1 MGTLSFTFG
10 VIIIINFL
18 FVISIF
24 LVLNTMNLSR
34 LKVEEKN
41 NELEKEIITISQ
53 QINQVES
60 QTHQRMNQVERDAV
74 EYTNSQVGEL
84 KSKVYR
90 DFDLIR
96 NQGRQY

>member
-53 QINQVES
+53 QINQVE
-60 QTHQRMNQVERDAV
+60 RDAV

-84 KSKVYR
+84 KSKVYK

>member
-1 MGTLSFTFG
+1 METLSFTLG
-10 VIIIINFL
+10 VVIIINL
-18 FVISIF
+18 LVVMGML
-24 LVLNTMNLSR
+24 LVLKTMNLSL
-34 LKVEEKN
+34 LKTEENQK
-41 NELEKEIITISQ
+41 ELGKVVDDISQ
-53 QINQVES
+53 QMNQVER

-74 EYTNSQVGEL
+74 KHTNSQVGEL

>member
-1 MGTLSFTFG
+1 M
-10 VIIIINFL
+10 
-18 FVISIF
+18 
-24 LVLNTMNLSR
+24 
-34 LKVEEKN
+34 
-41 NELEKEIITISQ
+41 
-53 QINQVES
+53 NQVES

-84 KSKVYR
+84 KSKVYK

>member
-1 MGTLSFTFG
+1 
-10 VIIIINFL
+10 
-18 FVISIF
+18 
-24 LVLNTMNLSR
+24 MNLSR

>member
-84 KSKVYR
+84 KSKVYK